1 MLREEEAADSSGERS
16 RSVAHGDATPWGSRR
31 VTWSAVASTIFLL
44 DLRQLG
50 EVRSNMER
58 R

>member
-16 RSVAHGDATPWGSRR
+16 RSVAHGDATPWR